1 MTTGVI
7 FDIHRFALHDG
18 PGIRTVVFL
27 KGCGLRCWWCHN
39 PESQHPKP
47 ELMLHP
53 ARCIHCVRCF
63 DVCPQGAIS
72 EAGTDWARCTACG
85 MCAAVCYAEAR
96 EIVGREVTVEAVI
109 AAITRDTA
117 FYDESGGGV
126 TFSGGEPL
134 LQGDFLLALLKACKE
149 RDLHTALDT
158 CGYAPTE
165 TLNRVREVV
174 DLFLY
179 DLKAMDDTRHREVT
193 GVSNKLIL
201 ENLRLLNAH
210 GHRVI
215 LRVPLIPGVNDDDE
229 TIREIGA
236 LARSLACVERV
247 DVLPYH
253 RIGIDKY
260 GQLRTSHPLSTRGNG
275 EKSAIGRGRE
285 FEPPTEARVNEI
297 RDRLQADG
305 LQVKIG
311 G

>member
-1 MTTGVI
+1 MGVL
-7 FDIHRFALHDG
+7 FDIHRYALHDG

-27 KGCGLRCWWCHN
+27 KGCALRCQWCHN
-39 PESQHPKP
+39 PESQHPQP

-53 ARCIHCVRCF
+53 VRCIQCGTCY
-63 DVCPQGAIS
+63 DVCPQDAIS
-72 EAGTDWARCTACG
+72 EVGTDWARCTTCG
-85 MCAAVCYAEAR
+85 TCTAACYAEAR
-96 EIVGREVTVEAVI
+96 EIVGQEMTVDEVM
-109 AAITRDTA
+109 AAILRDTA

-134 LQGDFLLALLKACKE
+134 LQGDFLLALLRACKAH
-149 RDLHTALDT
+149 DLHTALDT

-165 TLNRVREVV
+165 TLNRVRDYV

-179 DLKAMDDTRHREVT
+179 DVKVLDDARHRAVT
-193 GVSNKLIL
+193 GVSNRRIL
-201 ENLRLLNAH
+201 EHLRLLNDH

-215 LRVPLIPGVNDDDE
+215 LRVPLVPGVNDDDE

-236 LARSLACVERV
+236 LARSLACVERI

-260 GQLRTSHPLSTRGNG
+260 GRLKMSDRGER
-275 EKSAIGRGRE
+275 EKGWRE
-285 FEPPTEARVNEI
+285 FEPPTEGRISEI
-297 RDRLQADG
+297 RAMLRADG
-305 LQVKIG
+305 LQVG